1 MPLYDADIPLPQ
13 EFESA
18 LRRVEPRDNRSDAEL
33 LASLSE
39 FQPVTSEKNVWCFW
53 HSGVP
58 GLSAW
63 CCRNVLAWMR
73 INGPSWTVRVLDSN
87 PKSANYIFKYI
98 PQDMMPEAI
107 VQGGMTGPFV
117 GQHTADFVRS
127 AVIYCH
133 GGVFMDVG
141 ILLIRRLDRICWD
154 QLADAAS
161 PYNMAITSMGK
172 DNIANHFV
180 ASRRGDPLILRWH
193 NLMLHIWQGRTEG
206 KGAIITNPLLQFLL
220 EKDPADGAKLREPLG
235 WDFNDPVTI
244 LEYVGQILAFQRLC
258 HLDKEDEDGFNCCKY
273 WCNNVLVWDTLPEH
287 WAAEQMAARI
297 GPHPWIME
305 RLAMRR
311 DENVGSED
319 WKASY
324 DLTWRL
330 LTKSSLM
337 KVTSGHGLT
346 ITPHLGVLWNMP
358 ENDGKDFAEG
368 TFAELLRYGS
378 VYFEQTRKS
387 IEYLHDLR
395 PADPIKK
402 TLIEA

>member
-1 MPLYDADIPLPQ
+1 MPLQNQGIPIPE
-13 EFESA
+13 EFEPA
-18 LRRVEPRDNRSDAEL
+18 LRRVQPRDTRRDPDPI
-33 LASLSE
+33 ASLSE
-39 FQPVTSEKNVWCFW
+39 FQPVTSEKNIWCFW
-53 HSGVP
+53 HSGLH
-58 GLSAW
+58 GLPAW
-63 CCRNVLAWMR
+63 CRRNVLDWMR

-87 PKSANYIFKYI
+87 PESANYISKYI
-98 PQDMMPEAI
+98 PENMMPEAI
-107 VQGGMTGPFV
+107 VQGAMTGPFI

-154 QLADAAS
+154 QLADPAS
-161 PYNMAITSMGK
+161 PYNMAITSMRK

-193 NLMLHIWQGRTEG
+193 KLMLHIWEGRTEG

-220 EKDPADGAKLREPLG
+220 EKDPADGAVLRKPLG

-258 HLDKEDEDGFNCCKY
+258 HLDKEDEEGFNCCEY
-273 WCNNVLVWDTLPEH
+273 WCNNVLVWDTLLEH
-287 WAAEQMAARI
+287 WAAEQMAARV

-305 RLAMRR
+305 RLAMWR
-311 DENVGSED
+311 DQDVGSED

-330 LTKSSLM
+330 LSKTSLM

-346 ITPHLGVLWNMP
+346 LTPHLGVLWNMP
-358 ENDGKDFAEG
+358 ENEGKDFAEG

-378 VYFEQTRKS
+378 VYYEQKRGG
-387 IEYLHDLR
+387 IEYLDNLR
-395 PADPIKK
+395 PAEPIQK
-402 TLIEA
+402 TLTEI